1 MDRRTAWI
9 ASGLAVGL
17 LSGWWVA
24 GRSGGRDLSQ
34 TELDAARDLWRQRG
48 PGSYVLVIETRGA
61 AGQRSVVEVRDGE
74 VVSMETGGRPASRG
88 AWRYWSVE
96 GLFDFLES
104 ELENAAA
111 ARETYDAEPE
121 EVVLKASFDGEL
133 GYPRR
138 FLRHVMGTRN
148 SIEWEIESLTAQEE
162 PTQ

>member
-24 GRSGGRDLSQ
+24 GRAGGRDLVRSD
-34 TELDAARDLWRQRG
+34 LDAARDLWRRRG
-48 PGSYVLVIETRGA
+48 PASYELVIETRGA
-61 AGQRSVVEVRDGE
+61 TGKRSVVAVRDGE

-104 ELENAAA
+104 ELENAAS
-111 ARETYDAEPE
+111 ARETYGAAPE
-121 EVVLKASFDGEL
+121 EVVLKASFDRDL

-138 FLRHVMGTRN
+138 FLRHVLGTRN
-148 SIEWEIESLTAQEE
+148 SVEWEVESLTTEE
-162 PTQ
+162 AR